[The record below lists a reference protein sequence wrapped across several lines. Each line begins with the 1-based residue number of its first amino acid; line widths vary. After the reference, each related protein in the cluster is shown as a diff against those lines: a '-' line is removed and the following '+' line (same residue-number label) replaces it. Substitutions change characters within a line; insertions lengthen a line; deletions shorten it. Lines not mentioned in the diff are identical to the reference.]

1 MVGWILHQVARI
13 LSLHLLN
20 DHISLI
26 CTLIYNHKFFLLI
39 IHFLILFWLSVTKE
53 SIVDVEGIVTPVEQK
68 ITSATQEDVEIQI
81 EKVCQVTY

>member
-13 LSLHLLN
+13 LTLHLLN

-26 CTLIYNHKFFLLI
+26 CTLIYNHNFFLLI